1 MTLIRGSSLS
11 LLVASFE
18 FLQDD
23 PGEKP
28 NLSFT
33 KRNTACYMH
42 KNSSQTSSLNC
53 QNKGKAAR
61 GNSLLTLRPKTL
73 LQILPVMM
81 QAYQIQ

>member
-18 FLQDD
+18 CLQDD
-23 PGEKP
+23 PGGKP

-33 KRNTACYMH
+33 KRNTARY
-42 KNSSQTSSLNC
+42 SSQTSSLNC
-53 QNKGKAAR
+53 QTKGKAAR